1 MTAVRP
7 PVEVVL
13 RERLDRP
20 RLLRLVIRAQSIS
33 ADQSVPADG
42 PVPAHG
48 VVARVEGG
56 FLVAGPPPTPF
67 HTVALWASGP
77 PYAVAVGC
85 EPTEANAAV
94 EIWIVR
100 AGAAGAA
107 PAATR
112 VERYGDLVT
121 LTVATSAGEA
131 EFVVDALWEDA

>member
-7 PVEVVL
+7 PVDVVL

-20 RLLRLVIRAQSIS
+20 RLLRLAIRGE
-33 ADQSVPADG
+33 SVPADG

-67 HTVALWASGP
+67 HTVALWAGGP
-77 PYAVAVGC
+77 PYAVSVGC
-85 EPTEANAAV
+85 EPTEADAAV

-100 AGAAGAA
+100 AVAPGAA
-107 PAATR
+107 PGATR

-121 LTVATSAGEA
+121 LTFATSAGEA
-131 EFVVDALWEDA
+131 EFVVDALWEDS